1 MALHPGAI
9 AGIVVG
15 VVILLLIWILAA
27 SIYIVHQ
34 AEGIVIERL
43 GRFHKVLDSGI
54 NFTIPIIDSPRR
66 FTWRKTFINSAGLVS
81 DEIKTSIRI
90 DLRESVFNFLK
101 QEFYTKDT
109 VLLDVHALMYFR
121 IYDIKKAIYEVDDL
135 QGALSN
141 TAQTQLKEVF
151 GNMNFTEALE
161 SQSQIN
167 EHLVQEFSKLFSHW
181 GIVVERMELL
191 DLSPKSSISE
201 AMKKQMVAE
210 RKRRG
215 DFIQSEGEKAA
226 MNLLAEGKK
235 VESINIGIAKQ
246 ESTRKVSEGTSAAS
260 IELAQAESTALEQMT
275 NVLMEEGKENSQTN
289 YMISLKY
296 LESLEG
302 NLNVQSLYMP
312 YKIDGIQSIVTEYT
326 LPYLNNTSN
335 LINNKNNNNNNNNNN
350 NQKKNVLT
358 KRSVDTTLAPKKEF
372 SELD

>member
-15 VVILLLIWILAA
+15 ISILLIIWILYA

-54 NFTIPIIDSPRR
+54 NFVIPIIDSPRQ
-66 FTWRKTFINSAGLVS
+66 FTWRKTFINSAGTVS
-81 DEIKTSIRI
+81 DEIKTSTRI

-151 GNMNFTEALE
+151 GNMSFTEALE

-167 EHLVQEFSKLFSHW
+167 DHLVQEFSKLFSQW

-235 VESINIGIAKQ
+235 VESINIGIARQ

-275 NVLMEEGKENSQTN
+275 NVLVEEGKENSQTN

-296 LESLEG
+296 LDSFDG
-302 NLNVQSLYMP
+302 QLNVQSLYMP

-326 LPYLNNTSN
+326 SPYHNAPNIISHNNNT
-335 LINNKNNNNNNNNNN
+335 NNNNNNNL
-350 NQKKNVLT
+350 KKNVLT
-358 KRSVDTTLAPKKEF
+358 KRSVDSAPKKEF